1 MNLII
6 DIGNTVTKLAVFEGN
21 KMLQKSV
28 KEVLNMELLNQYFND
43 FPEIDAGIICSVADD
58 SREIS
63 DYLSSIL
70 SFFLELD
77 HHTHLPIKNLYQ
89 SRETLGYDR
98 IADAVGAHTK
108 FPGYNVLIIDAG
120 TAITIDFI
128 TSKAEFIGGNISPG
142 VILRAKALHK
152 FTSKLPL
159 VQLNKEPE
167 LLAKTTEDAIISGI
181 LNGAVFEIDGYISTL
196 KKKYKNLKV
205 ILTGGDIKYFDKKL
219 KNSIFVDS
227 NLNLTGLNRI
237 LDYNNAK

>member
-21 KMLQKSV
+21 KLLQKSV
-28 KEVLNMELLNQYFND
+28 KEVLNLELLNQYFKD

-63 DYLSSIL
+63 DYLASIL
-70 SFFLELD
+70 NFFIELD
-77 HHTHLPIKNLYQ
+77 HHTPLPIKNLYL

-98 IADAVGAHTK
+98 IADAVGAHTI
-108 FPGYNVLIIDAG
+108 FPDYNVLIIDAG
-120 TAITIDFI
+120 TAITIDLI
-128 TSKAEFIGGNISPG
+128 TNKGEFLGGNISPG
-142 VILRAKALHK
+142 VNLRARALHK

-159 VQLNKEPE
+159 VQFNREPE

-181 LNGAVFEIDGYISTL
+181 LNGAVFEIDGYISEL
-196 KKKYKNLKV
+196 KKDYKNLKI
-205 ILTGGDIKYFDKKL
+205 ILTGGDIKHFDKKL

-227 NLNLTGLNRI
+227 NLNLTGLNKI
-237 LDYNNAK
+237 LDYNNVK